1 MWVLS
6 FFFLLCDEQECD
18 PDWASRIKLAR
29 FRNHNQTWL
38 ETIEGQQ
45 ISYEE
50 DDPSATGSAGPYG
63 FNQMEFADQDDYL
76 DKFGYN
82 DGGMHAFDF
91 EKQIYHF
98 ID

>member
-1 MWVLS
+1 MIYLFVC
-6 FFFLLCDEQECD
+6 FFEQECD

-50 DDPSATGSAGPYG
+50 DEPSPMNNTEPYG
-63 FNQMEFADQDDYL
+63 LNSMAFGEQDDYL
-76 DKFGYN
+76 DQFGYN
-82 DGGMHAFDF
+82 DPGKFDF
-91 EKQIYHF
+91 LKLF
-98 ID
+98 LF